1 MQLICNLDL
10 ESEFM
15 LSEIYYC
22 ARATISPILHKMVAM
37 KIEEAMIKNVI
48 TLQRDVSAYD
58 AVKLMNENRIGC
70 LVVLQ
75 YGQVAGIITERDML
89 ERVLEKCKN
98 PKETKVTEIM
108 TKPVIVGKPEMQL
121 AEAAKLMFEKKVKKL
136 PIVEGNRLV
145 GLVTLTDLARVASL
159 DKKTME
165 LIETRERFLEACM
178 HAWDNTLIKQDQ
190 AAVAR

>member
-1 MQLICNLDL
+1 M
-10 ESEFM
+10 M
-15 LSEIYYC
+15 
-22 ARATISPILHKMVAM
+22 TM
-37 KIEEAMIKNVI
+37 KVEEAMIKNVV
-48 TLQRDVSAYD
+48 TLQQDVSAYD

-75 YGQVAGIITERDML
+75 YGQVVGIITERDML

-98 PKETKVTEIM
+98 PKETNITEIM
-108 TKPVIVGKPEMQL
+108 TKRVIVGKPDMQV

-145 GLVTLTDLARVASL
+145 GLVTLTDLARMASL
-159 DKKTME
+159 DEKTME

-178 HAWDNTLIKQDQ
+178 HAWDTTLRKQDQ
-190 AAVAR
+190 TTETR

>member
-1 MQLICNLDL
+1 M
-10 ESEFM
+10 
-15 LSEIYYC
+15 
-22 ARATISPILHKMVAM
+22 RAM
-37 KIEEAMIKNVI
+37 KVEEAMSKNVV
-48 TLQRDVSAYD
+48 TLQQDVSAYD

-75 YGQVAGIITERDML
+75 YGQVVGIITERDML

-98 PKETKVTEIM
+98 PKETNITEIM
-108 TKPVIVGKPEMQL
+108 TKRVIVGKPDMQL

-145 GLVTLTDLARVASL
+145 GLVTLTDLARMASL

-178 HAWDNTLIKQDQ
+178 HAWDTTLRKQDQ
-190 AAVAR
+190 TAVTQ

>member
-1 MQLICNLDL
+1 
-10 ESEFM
+10 
-15 LSEIYYC
+15 
-22 ARATISPILHKMVAM
+22 MVTM
-37 KIEEAMIKNVI
+37 KIEEAMIKDVI

-75 YGQVAGIITERDML
+75 YGQVVGIITERDML

-98 PKETKVTEIM
+98 PKETKVTEMM
-108 TKPVIVGKPEMQL
+108 TKRVIVGKPDMQL

-178 HAWDNTLIKQDQ
+178 HAWDNTLRKQDQ
-190 AAVAR
+190 SAVAR

>member
-1 MQLICNLDL
+1 
-10 ESEFM
+10 
-15 LSEIYYC
+15 
-22 ARATISPILHKMVAM
+22 M
-37 KIEEAMIKNVI
+37 KVEEAMIKNVV
-48 TLQRDVSAYD
+48 TLQQDVSAYD

-75 YGQVAGIITERDML
+75 YGQVVGIITERDML

-98 PKETKVTEIM
+98 PKETNITEIM
-108 TKPVIVGKPEMQL
+108 TKRVIVGKPDMQL

-145 GLVTLTDLARVASL
+145 GLVTLTDLARLASL
-159 DKKTME
+159 DEKTME

-178 HAWDNTLIKQDQ
+178 HAWDTTLRKQDQ
-190 AAVAR
+190 TAVAR

>member
-1 MQLICNLDL
+1 M
-10 ESEFM
+10 M
-15 LSEIYYC
+15 
-22 ARATISPILHKMVAM
+22 TM
-37 KIEEAMIKNVI
+37 KVEEAMIKNVV
-48 TLQRDVSAYD
+48 TLQQDVSAYD

-75 YGQVAGIITERDML
+75 YGQVVGIITERDML

-98 PKETKVTEIM
+98 PKETNITEIM
-108 TKPVIVGKPEMQL
+108 TKRVIVGKPDMQL

-145 GLVTLTDLARVASL
+145 GLVTLTDLARLASL
-159 DKKTME
+159 DEKTME

-178 HAWDNTLIKQDQ
+178 HAWDTTLRKQ
-190 AAVAR
+190 A